1 MALLAADLS
10 EAFFSTESMRGSLP
24 APVIPAS
31 MGEASFSL
39 PKPEEGHRLISAF
52 LNIGQPTLRKA
63 IIEFVAALSAVVE

>member
-1 MALLAADLS
+1 MALLAADVS
-10 EAFFSTESMRGSLP
+10 EAFFSTESMRGSLR

-39 PKPEEGHRLISAF
+39 PQPEEGHRLISAF
-52 LNIGQPTLRKA
+52 LNIRQPALRKA